1 MQHSYDSFDRPGG
14 FTRVN
19 LVAPLRHRDFALLWG
34 GQTGSL
40 IGDGVFL
47 VAMAWQVYALSNAPT
62 ALSMVGIAMTVPT
75 IVLLLIGGVVT
86 DRFDRRRVL
95 LAADVVRGAAVGLM
109 AVLSL
114 TGTLELWHMFG
125 LVALYGAGTAF
136 FGPAF
141 DAIVPDLLPESE
153 LAQANSLDQFMRPI
167 CFRLAGPALGG
178 WLVAGLGVGTAF
190 AVDSASFALSAAMVL
205 AMSSRESHASGG
217 HSVAADL
224 RQGFRFVR
232 GNVWLWGTLVS
243 AAVAYFLFLG
253 PVEVLLPYVVKN
265 SLHGSAAAL
274 GLVFAAGGLGS
285 VGAALV
291 MSHVGQPRRSITV
304 IYATWTLATLAVAG
318 YGLANSAWQLMFA
331 SFAFNALETAGTI
344 VWMTLK
350 QREVPAAMLGR
361 VSSLDWLISIGLLP
375 ISFAV
380 TGPVAAAIGAQ
391 TALVAAGA
399 AGAAGD
405 GLGAAPAGDVR
416 RPAPRRRRHAAAR
429 VRPPGPAAEAQVQGG
444 LNPSATAAVMPLRY
458 PAGVWRRNAGTRR
471 SGHAAYS
478 GTSGCART
486 DRRSVRDHPHR
497 RRVLARAHGARADAS
512 RAPRRPV
519 TGARV
524 RPHLSRQGGAAAS
537 PGAVPPRPRWPPS
550 TGRCAPTGGDAT
562 MILRDLA
569 VRLDGLAPSDRKA
582 AHAILA
588 RPAIR
593 STRRLPAMA
602 GWPRPPLARLRAERL
617 HPLGQR
623 HRRRCPG
630 CHRHRPRPT
639 ASPITSTR
647 PWPPPRTCGTRRST
661 RWATGRRCRTRRRPT
676 TAQTAGSTSTSA
688 TWGRSSCTATARA
701 TIPA

>member
-1 MQHSYDSFDRPGG
+1 MQHSYDSLDRPGG

-40 IGDGVFL
+40 IGDGAFL

-75 IVLLLIGGVVT
+75 IVLLLIGGVVS

-95 LAADVVRGAAVGLM
+95 LAADVVRGVAVGVL

-114 TGTLELWHMFG
+114 TGTLELWHMFA

-190 AVDSASFALSAAMVL
+190 AVDAASFALSAAMVL
-205 AMSSRESHASGG
+205 AMSSRESHRGG
-217 HSVAADL
+217 HPSVVSDL

-232 GNVWLWGTLVS
+232 RNVWLWGTLVS
-243 AAVAYFLFLG
+243 AAIAYFLFLG

-285 VGAALV
+285 VGAALL

-350 QREVPAAMLGR
+350 QREVPTAMLGR
-361 VSSLDWLISIGLLP
+361 VSSLDWLVSIGLLP

-391 TALVAAGA
+391 TALVVAGA
-399 AGAAGD
+399 AGALVTVSA
-405 GLGAAPAGDVR
+405 LLL
-416 RPAPRRRRHAAAR
+416 
-429 VRPPGPAAEAQVQGG
+429 PGMFAVEHPAAEAAR
-444 LNPSATAAVMPLRY
+444 LPECDR
-458 PAGVWRRNAGTRR
+458 PAQPQKRR
-471 SGHAAYS
+471 SRAA
-478 GTSGCART
+478 
-486 DRRSVRDHPHR
+486 
-497 RRVLARAHGARADAS
+497 
-512 RAPRRPV
+512 
-519 TGARV
+519 
-524 RPHLSRQGGAAAS
+524 
-537 PGAVPPRPRWPPS
+537 
-550 TGRCAPTGGDAT
+550 
-562 MILRDLA
+562 
-569 VRLDGLAPSDRKA
+569 
-582 AHAILA
+582 
-588 RPAIR
+588 
-593 STRRLPAMA
+593 
-602 GWPRPPLARLRAERL
+602 
-617 HPLGQR
+617 
-623 HRRRCPG
+623 
-630 CHRHRPRPT
+630 
-639 ASPITSTR
+639 
-647 PWPPPRTCGTRRST
+647 
-661 RWATGRRCRTRRRPT
+661 
-676 TAQTAGSTSTSA
+676 
-688 TWGRSSCTATARA
+688 
-701 TIPA
+701 

>member
-1 MQHSYDSFDRPGG
+1 MQHSYDSLDRPGG

-95 LAADVVRGAAVGLM
+95 LAADVVRGVAVGLM

-190 AVDSASFALSAAMVL
+190 AVDSASFGLSAAMVL
-205 AMSSRESHASGG
+205 AMSSRDSRASGH

-391 TALVAAGA
+391 TALVVAGA
-399 AGAAGD
+399 AGALVTVSA
-405 GLGAAPAGDVR
+405 LLL
-416 RPAPRRRRHAAAR
+416 
-429 VRPPGPAAEAQVQGG
+429 PGMFAVEHPTAEA
-444 LNPSATAAVMPLRY
+444 
-458 PAGVWRRNAGTRR
+458 TRL
-471 SGHAAYS
+471 
-478 GTSGCART
+478 
-486 DRRSVRDHPHR
+486 PE
-497 RRVLARAHGARADAS
+497 
-512 RAPRRPV
+512 
-519 TGARV
+519 
-524 RPHLSRQGGAAAS
+524 
-537 PGAVPPRPRWPPS
+537 
-550 TGRCAPTGGDAT
+550 
-562 MILRDLA
+562 
-569 VRLDGLAPSDRKA
+569 SDRPDQPRKRSSKA
-582 AHAILA
+582 A
-588 RPAIR
+588 
-593 STRRLPAMA
+593 
-602 GWPRPPLARLRAERL
+602 
-617 HPLGQR
+617 
-623 HRRRCPG
+623 
-630 CHRHRPRPT
+630 
-639 ASPITSTR
+639 
-647 PWPPPRTCGTRRST
+647 
-661 RWATGRRCRTRRRPT
+661 
-676 TAQTAGSTSTSA
+676 
-688 TWGRSSCTATARA
+688 
-701 TIPA
+701 

>member
-1 MQHSYDSFDRPGG
+1 M
-14 FTRVN
+14 
-19 LVAPLRHRDFALLWG
+19 
-34 GQTGSL
+34 
-40 IGDGVFL
+40 
-47 VAMAWQVYALSNAPT
+47 
-62 ALSMVGIAMTVPT
+62 
-75 IVLLLIGGVVT
+75 
-86 DRFDRRRVL
+86 
-95 LAADVVRGAAVGLM
+95 
-109 AVLSL
+109 
-114 TGTLELWHMFG
+114 
-125 LVALYGAGTAF
+125 
-136 FGPAF
+136 
-141 DAIVPDLLPESE
+141 
-153 LAQANSLDQFMRPI
+153 
-167 CFRLAGPALGG
+167 
-178 WLVAGLGVGTAF
+178 GVGTAF
-190 AVDSASFALSAAMVL
+190 AVDTASFALSAAMVL

-391 TALVAAGA
+391 TALVVAGA

-405 GLGAAPAGDVR
+405 GIGAAPAGDVR

-429 VRPPGPAAEAQVQGG
+429 VRPPGPAAEARVQGG
-444 LNPSATAAVMPLRY
+444 LNPRRIGAVMPLRY
-458 PAGVWRRNAGTRR
+458 PGGVWRQPREREGAGD
-471 SGHAAYS
+471 AAYS

-486 DRRSVRDHPHR
+486 DRRCC
-497 RRVLARAHGARADAS
+497 AR
-512 RAPRRPV
+512 P
-519 TGARV
+519 
-524 RPHLSRQGGAAAS
+524 S
-537 PGAVPPRPRWPPS
+537 PPPARPR
-550 TGRCAPTGGDAT
+550 A
-562 MILRDLA
+562 
-569 VRLDGLAPSDRKA
+569 
-582 AHAILA
+582 
-588 RPAIR
+588 
-593 STRRLPAMA
+593 
-602 GWPRPPLARLRAERL
+602 
-617 HPLGQR
+617 
-623 HRRRCPG
+623 
-630 CHRHRPRPT
+630 
-639 ASPITSTR
+639 
-647 PWPPPRTCGTRRST
+647 
-661 RWATGRRCRTRRRPT
+661 RTRRPR
-676 TAQTAGSTSTSA
+676 
-688 TWGRSSCTATARA
+688 
-701 TIPA
+701 